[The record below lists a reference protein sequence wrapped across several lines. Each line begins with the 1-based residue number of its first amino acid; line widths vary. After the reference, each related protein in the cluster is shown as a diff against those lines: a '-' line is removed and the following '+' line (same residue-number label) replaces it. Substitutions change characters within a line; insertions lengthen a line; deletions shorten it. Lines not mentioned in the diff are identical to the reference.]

1 MGGGGGGFVKKAFK
15 SVEKAFKKVVSSVE
29 KTLRNPLSLPERFF
43 KNAIIK
49 PTKQIAKEPLR
60 FAARITREVFSVVS
74 RYTGLKVFDK
84 IGDGAYIFT
93 MAIKKGD
100 WKAIGAAVG
109 VALSIVA
116 TIVSFGG
123 LSATIGVA
131 LAYAWSVAS
140 ISMTAISFGISLY
153 TLGGMYQHSL
163 LMRGLDLQYK
173 SIGADTMAD
182 NSKWLAGGDLRNGA
196 YAGGILFY
204 GNGMIDPNAKAFR
217 YGQPDLDTTFLT
229 RLKMPYEDKAGGD
242 IYNSAL
248 AGVDEWKPR
257 TLLEKYYIQKDPI
270 QQLYEDLGIASKF

>member
-1 MGGGGGGFVKKAFK
+1 MGGGGFIGKVVK
-15 SVEKAFKKVVSSVE
+15 SVTKTFKKVVSSIE
-29 KTLRNPLSLPERFF
+29 KTLRHPLSLPERFF

-49 PTKQIAKEPLR
+49 PSKQIAKEYIRAHAR
-60 FAARITREVFSVVS
+60 FTREVLSAVS
-74 RYTGLKVFDK
+74 RYTGLKFFDK
-84 IGDGAYIFT
+84 IGDGAYILL
-93 MAIKKGD
+93 MAIKEGD

-109 VALSIVA
+109 VALSIVL

-140 ISMTAISFGISLY
+140 ISMTAVGFGISLY
-153 TLGGMYQHSL
+153 TLGGLYQHSL
-163 LMRGLDLQYK
+163 AMCGLEMQYN

-196 YAGGILFY
+196 YAGGILFF
-204 GNGMIDPNAKAFR
+204 GSGMIDPNAKAFR
-217 YGQPDLDTTFLT
+217 YGQPDLDATFLT
-229 RLKMPYEDKAGGD
+229 RLKMPYEDKAGGE

-257 TLLEKYYIQKDPI
+257 MLLEKYYTPKDPV
-270 QQLYEDLGIASKF
+270 QQLYEDLGLASKF